1 MPSPEMS
8 SRASSFRSKLR
19 RTSRPAAAARAVGS
33 FGRSGRPAV
42 GCEALE
48 PRKLLSFVGT
58 APLPDLADM
67 EDPTNPVVRFVTNFG
82 DVDIELFPQIAP
94 ISVDNFLNYVGSG
107 RYDQTI
113 SHRFVENFV
122 IQAGGFG
129 FFETDDPAGEFFE
142 IDEDPTIQNEFSR
155 SNLER
160 TLSYAKLGGDPN
172 SATSQ
177 FFINLGDN
185 SANLDN
191 QNGGFTVFA
200 RVLDDRS
207 WAVVQ
212 QMTTLTPTNLTDLQ
226 RPVTNAFQETPVR
239 DTFDEGAP
247 LEDDFIYF
255 IDVEEISPGG
265 TTQFFDQRLVYPE
278 GFRGDGT
285 TDSRVVI
292 SNPNTAGANAQ
303 VIVRYED
310 GFREE
315 ILASGRLEPHSVTE
329 LTYDGLLSPVRVG
342 VPFSL
347 EIRSFVEGGAFNPQ
361 PLSAEFVHEDLFFSA
376 FATAGEAFFNPDLVS
391 SVALRSWGFGGL
403 APVIPDADP
412 NIRVERTPFVVWQN
426 LEPADGTVTL
436 TIFRNNAEPMFETVP
451 LEANRRGGF
460 DLREVEGLDLSSYVG
475 VRLTSTTDIVAGL
488 TVYENR
494 FDISVADPTQQ
505 SRNASAYMT
514 IGAPQTASP
523 RGALPD
529 VRVPFQPA
537 DAHITIVN
545 PSDQQQTLTL
555 TLQRAN
561 GQLVQR
567 SITLP
572 GARGA
577 AFRLD
582 AAALG
587 LNPGEALGAYYEAT
601 FPVFVHYVGA
611 DNLTAT
617 TFDRVGTAFTGVA
630 TNNAVLA
637 NGALPGDRLIVFNP
651 ATDPSV
657 AISVQVQFHFSDGT
671 FSAGDVFVIQP
682 FQRIEIRLDLLA
694 EEQMNNTDFGVA
706 VVTERRVNGDLV
718 DAPIVVSRYR
728 ADNDNEAYLTN
739 ATLAGP
745 VLSLNDASI
754 LR

>member
-1 MPSPEMS
+1 MPIRELLSAPV
-8 SRASSFRSKLR
+8 LR
-19 RTSRPAAAARAVGS
+19 RSVLRRGSNRAVPNP
-33 FGRSGRPAV
+33 RPEAA

-48 PRKLLSFVGT
+48 PRIVLSLVGT
-58 APLPDLADM
+58 APVPDLADM

-94 ISVDNFLNYVGSG
+94 ISVDNFLNYVSSG
-107 RYDQTI
+107 RYDETLA
-113 SHRFVENFV
+113 HRFVDNFV

-129 FFETDDPAGEFFE
+129 FRETDDPSGEFFE
-142 IDEDPTIQNEFSR
+142 VETDPTIQNEFSR

-160 TLSYAKLGGDPN
+160 TLSFAKLGGDPD

-200 RVLDDRS
+200 RVIDDRS
-207 WAVVQ
+207 WSVVQ
-212 QMTTLTPTNLTDLQ
+212 QMTGLTPTNLASIDPPTS
-226 RPVTNAFQETPVR
+226 NAFNEIPVS
-239 DTFDEGAP
+239 DTFDQSAP
-247 LEDDFIYF
+247 LESDFIYF
-255 IDVEEISPGG
+255 ADVEEISPGG
-265 TTQFFDQRLVYPE
+265 TSQFYDQRLVYPE

-285 TDSRVVI
+285 TETSIVI

-315 ILASGRLEPHSVTE
+315 VLASGLLEAHSVTTLDFE
-329 LTYDGLLSPVRVG
+329 GLLSPIRVG
-342 VPFSL
+342 VPYSL
-347 EIRSFVEGGAFNPQ
+347 EIRSFVDGAAFNPQ
-361 PLSAEFVHEDLFFSA
+361 PLSAEFVHQDSFFAA
-376 FATAGEAFFNPDLVS
+376 FATSGEAFFAPDLVS
-391 SVALRSWGFGGL
+391 STALRSWGFGGL

-412 NIRVERTPFVVWQN
+412 NIRIERTPFVVWQN
-426 LEPADGTVTL
+426 LEAVDGSVTL
-436 TIFRNNAEPMFETVP
+436 TIFRNNAEPIFETVF

-460 DLREVEGLDLSSYVG
+460 DLRNVDGLDLSSYVG
-475 VRLTSTTDIVAGL
+475 VRLTSATDIVAAMS
-488 TVYENR
+488 VYENR
-494 FDISVADPTQQ
+494 FDISVADVTQQ
-505 SRNASAYMT
+505 SQNASAYST
-514 IGAPQTASP
+514 IGAPQTGSP

-529 VRVPFQPA
+529 VRIPLQPA
-537 DAHITIVN
+537 DAHITFVN
-545 PSDQQQTLTL
+545 PSNEQQTVTL
-555 TLQRAN
+555 TLQRGN

-567 SITLP
+567 AITLP
-572 GARGA
+572 AARGA

-582 AAALG
+582 ATALG
-587 LNPGEALGAYYEAT
+587 LFPGEALGAYYEAS
-601 FPVFVHYVGA
+601 FPVFTHYVGA

-630 TNNAVLA
+630 TNNALLA

-651 ATDPSV
+651 ATDPGV
-657 AISVQVQFHFSDGT
+657 AISVQVQFHFTDGT

-694 EEQMNNTDFGVA
+694 EEQMNTAEFGVA
-706 VVTERRVNGDLV
+706 VVTERRVNGELV
-718 DAPIVVSRYR
+718 DAPIIVSRYR
-728 ADNDNEAYLTN
+728 ADNAEQAYLTN

-745 VLSLNDASI
+745 LLSLNDARI
-754 LR
+754 LA